1 MCKKKKINK
10 CIPVDLTGK
19 FRTQI
24 PNGLFSSLSQL
35 FCKESKGH
43 PCVGRE
49 LCVLFDVQFMAD
61 VFTAEGK

>member
-1 MCKKKKINK
+1 M
-10 CIPVDLTGK
+10 DLTGK

-43 PCVGRE
+43 PCVCTE
-49 LCVLFDVQFMAD
+49 LCVLFDVQFMAE